1 MINFSELLQ
10 PYKPAIYDGVLE
22 YEEVIKTEGEA
33 LYYAHE
39 ALQNILLSQ
48 KLSTMPI
55 DTITSY
61 ESIFGI
67 IGNPDTETLEFRRQR
82 IINRLSLKPPFPMEF
97 LESRLDE
104 IIGVGRWTI
113 DYDKDEFTL
122 YIESSASDQQWA
134 TELSITINSI
144 KPANIVY
151 VNVPAIFNSIYV
163 NSKSGYSQ
171 NTANYVSG
179 LWIVGEKNIVS
190 YSDKGDIVMATTL
203 TMTDTMMELML
214 VQLKD
219 EIVADFYFNDS
230 VVKPAVKTI
239 NSATNQLVSTC
250 DLLASDGITE
260 LTKVVLRNASGE
272 ALDVHNVSVP
282 VLDGITLK
290 HTLTIGEGV
299 N

>member
-82 IINRLSLKPPFPMEF
+82 VINRLSLKPPFPMEF

-179 LWIVGEKNIVS
+179 LWVVGEKDIVS
-190 YSDKGDIVMATTL
+190 FSDKGDIVMATTL

-219 EIVADFYFNDS
+219 DIVADFYLNDS

-250 DLLASDGITE
+250 DLLASDGITD

-272 ALDVHNVSVP
+272 ALDIHNVSVP
-282 VLDGITLK
+282 VIDGITLK

-299 N
+299 R

>member
-179 LWIVGEKNIVS
+179 LWVVGEKDIVS
-190 YSDKGDIVMATTL
+190 FSDKGDIVMATTL

-219 EIVADFYFNDS
+219 DIVADFYLNDS

-250 DLLASDGITE
+250 DLLASDGITD

-272 ALDVHNVSVP
+272 ALDIHNVSVP
-282 VLDGITLK
+282 VIDGITLK

-299 N
+299 R

>member
-179 LWIVGEKNIVS
+179 LWVVGEKDIVS
-190 YSDKGDIVMATTL
+190 FSDKGDIVMATTL

-219 EIVADFYFNDS
+219 DIVADFYLNDS

-250 DLLASDGITE
+250 DLLASDGITD

-272 ALDVHNVSVP
+272 ALDIHNVSVP
-282 VLDGITLK
+282 VIDGITLK

-299 N
+299 K

>member
-1 MINFSELLQ
+1 
-10 PYKPAIYDGVLE
+10 
-22 YEEVIKTEGEA
+22 
-33 LYYAHE
+33 
-39 ALQNILLSQ
+39 
-48 KLSTMPI
+48 
-55 DTITSY
+55 
-61 ESIFGI
+61 
-67 IGNPDTETLEFRRQR
+67 
-82 IINRLSLKPPFPMEF
+82 MEF
-97 LESRLDE
+97 LERRLDE
-104 IIGVGRWTI
+104 IIGDGRWTI

-151 VNVPAIFNSIYV
+151 VNVPAIFNGMYV

-179 LWIVGEKNIVS
+179 LWVVGQKNIVS
-190 YSDKGDIVMATTL
+190 FTDKGDIVMATTL

-219 EIVADFYFNDS
+219 DIVADFYLNDS

-250 DLLASDGITE
+250 DLLASDGITD

-272 ALDVHNVSVP
+272 ALDIHNVSVP
-282 VLDGITLK
+282 VIDGITLK

-299 N
+299 R

>member
-55 DTITSY
+55 DTVISY
-61 ESIFGI
+61 EGILGI
-67 IGNPDTETLEFRRQR
+67 IGNPATETLEFRRQR

-151 VNVPAIFNSIYV
+151 VNVPAIFNSMYV

-179 LWIVGEKNIVS
+179 LWIVGEKDIVN
-190 YSDKGDIVMATTL
+190 YADKGDIVMATTL

-230 VVKPAVKTI
+230 VVKPAIKTI
-239 NSATNQLVSTC
+239 NSETNQLISTC
-250 DLLASDGITE
+250 ELLESDGITD

-272 ALDVHNVSVP
+272 ALDIHNVSVP
-282 VLDGITLK
+282 VIDGITLK

-299 N
+299 K

>member
-10 PYKPAIYDGVLE
+10 PYKPAIYGGVLE

-55 DTITSY
+55 DTVISY
-61 ESIFGI
+61 EGILGI
-67 IGNPDTETLEFRRQR
+67 IGNPATETLEFRRQR

-151 VNVPAIFNSIYV
+151 VNVPAIFNSMYV
-163 NSKSGYSQ
+163 NSKSSYSQ
-171 NTANYVSG
+171 NTSNYVSG
-179 LWIVGEKNIVS
+179 LWVVGEKDIVS
-190 YSDKGDIVMATTL
+190 YANKGDIVMATTL

-219 EIVADFYFNDS
+219 DIVADFYLNDS

-250 DLLASDGITE
+250 DLLASDGITD

-272 ALDVHNVSVP
+272 ALDIHNVSVP
-282 VLDGITLK
+282 VIDGITLK

-299 N
+299 R

>member
-179 LWIVGEKNIVS
+179 LWVVGQKNIVS
-190 YSDKGDIVMATTL
+190 FTDKGDIVMATTL

-219 EIVADFYFNDS
+219 DIVADFYLNDS

-250 DLLASDGITE
+250 DLLASDGITD

-272 ALDVHNVSVP
+272 ALDIHNVSVP
-282 VLDGITLK
+282 VIDGITLK

-299 N
+299 R

>member
-179 LWIVGEKNIVS
+179 LWVVGEKDIVS
-190 YSDKGDIVMATTL
+190 FSDKGDIVMATTL

-250 DLLASDGITE
+250 DLLASDGITD

-272 ALDVHNVSVP
+272 ALDIHNVSVP
-282 VLDGITLK
+282 VIDGITLK

-299 N
+299 R